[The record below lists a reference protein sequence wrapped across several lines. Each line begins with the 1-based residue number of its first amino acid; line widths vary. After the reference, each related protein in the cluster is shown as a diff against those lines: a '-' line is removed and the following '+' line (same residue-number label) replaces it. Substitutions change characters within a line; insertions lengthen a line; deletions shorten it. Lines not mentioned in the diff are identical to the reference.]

1 MKSAAAAAPELLLDS
16 NIITGGLVSRWG
28 QARAILSLCAAR
40 TCRLVLADYVRI
52 EVERNLL
59 KHFDKTAEAQ
69 AEQLLMDY
77 EKLIRLTRPKIV
89 PLPHPEDVLKN
100 RHLIRHAADVPV
112 VLSAINCRP
121 DWIIT
126 DNRDH
131 FTDEVAAKIGIKVA
145 SPAEFFNR
153 LVEAFEG

>member
-1 MKSAAAAAPELLLDS
+1 MKFAAAPELLLDS

-40 TCRLVLADYVRI
+40 TCRLVLAEYVRI

-59 KHFDKTAEAQ
+59 RHVDKMIEVQ
-69 AEQLLMDY
+69 AEQLLKDY
-77 EKLIRLTRPKIV
+77 QGLLRLTRPKII
-89 PLPHPEDVLKN
+89 PLPLPEDVLKN

-112 VLSAINCRP
+112 VLSAVNCQP
-121 DWIIT
+121 NWIIT

-131 FTDEVAAKIGIKVA
+131 FTDEVAAKIGIRIA
-145 SPAEFFNR
+145 SPAEFFNK
-153 LVEAFEG
+153 LVEAFDG